1 MPNPDRPHRAR
12 RAGPGP
18 LTAGP
23 VAVALAAGG
32 TWLVQDGG
40 TDGGG
45 PPLPP
50 TLSGP
55 TAAATAP
62 APAPA
67 PAPAATP
74 APVPVP
80 AAPAPLPAA
89 PPLPA
94 SAPTRI
100 RIPAI
105 KVDAPMTGVGLTTTR
120 ALATPPVEQ
129 RNLAGWYRD
138 GTAPG
143 AAGNAL
149 VIGHADTRSG
159 PAVFYRLGLLR
170 PGDTVSVTRKD
181 RRTAVFTV
189 DSVRVFPKR
198 DFPDALVYGATDR
211 AELRLITCGGKFDR
225 RTGYESNT
233 VVFAHLTSVR

>member
-1 MPNPDRPHRAR
+1 MPNPDRPPRAR
-12 RAGPGP
+12 RVGPGP
-18 LTAGP
+18 LTAGA

-32 TWLVQDGG
+32 TWLVRDGG

-50 TLSGP
+50 APSGR
-55 TAAATAP
+55 TAAATVP
-62 APAPA
+62 AP
-67 PAPAATP
+67 TP
-74 APVPVP
+74 APV
-80 AAPAPLPAA
+80 PAA

-120 ALATPPVEQ
+120 ALATPPMEQ
-129 RNLAGWYRD
+129 RNLAAWYRD
-138 GTAPG
+138 GTSPG

-149 VIGHADTRSG
+149 VIGHADNRSG

-189 DSVRVFPKR
+189 DSVRVFPKQ
-198 DFPDALVYGATDR
+198 DFPDALVYGPTDR
-211 AELRLITCGGKFDR
+211 AELRVITCGGKFDR